1 VYISL
6 LVNRQHK
13 YLKKKEKI
21 SHHQISSIIQSENCR
36 NRREIDTSNMH
47 VHNHSLS
54 WFGATTI
61 IGVKTR
67 FKWPNRS
74 LLVKRCG
81 QRQPSHIMGS
91 SFVVQKTPSPSLVIY
106 TLIPQK
112 LSYA

>member
-1 VYISL
+1 MKNKTYHSVGTILKS
-6 LVNRQHK
+6 NIKIGERGTIDIANTNI
-13 YLKKKEKI
+13 KKKEKI

-67 FKWPNRS
+67 LK
-74 LLVKRCG
+74 
-81 QRQPSHIMGS
+81 
-91 SFVVQKTPSPSLVIY
+91 
-106 TLIPQK
+106 
-112 LSYA
+112 